1 MTALVKC
8 KCIVFQIKFAEVC
21 TIKIVIS
28 VRYKMGSEQQVE
40 MCNQPFNNVKDVAQ
54 SKMLLSQY
62 LKLML
67 NFMDVL
73 C

>member
-1 MTALVKC
+1 
-8 KCIVFQIKFAEVC
+8 
-21 TIKIVIS
+21 
-28 VRYKMGSEQQVE
+28 MGSEQQVE

-54 SKMLLSQY
+54 SKMLLSQD